1 MCLFGW
7 VRGDDDEK
15 REGNNSCSTLWN
27 LAMPRACTNSH
38 VSSSEEIKDFRSAS
52 PSQKEREREQ
62 ERNKTVEKQGHFST
76 NYIFYTLRIMC
87 PLERGGL
94 SSTIVGFTKILA

>member
-1 MCLFGW
+1 VCLFGW

-38 VSSSEEIKDFRSAS
+38 VSSSEEIKTFVLRAHL
-52 PSQKEREREQ
+52 KKREREN
-62 ERNKTVEKQGHFST
+62 RNGTR
-76 NYIFYTLRIMC
+76 L
-87 PLERGGL
+87 
-94 SSTIVGFTKILA
+94 